1 MWNHLLIL
9 LFWRCSFGLWL
20 SITWLQCVHVD
31 CFEFILLG
39 NSLSCLDRF
48 HQVGGVRGH
57 YSSLFLFFWVSH
69 YAYIGTCNGI
79 LLISE
84 VCSFLNLPLF
94 FMFFRL
100 NNLWFTKF
108 TDSFPT
114 QTCCCMLRHTF
125 NTWALYS
132 SFLTFLCT
140 EPETWIILSGLLW
153 VCCQHWACLWPLRFP
168 RICRSF
174 SKPLFPKHLFHQPLF
189 LSHCAPLSGAT
200 SGLLAEPLL
209 VLV

>member
-1 MWNHLLIL
+1 MNLTNL
-9 LFWRCSFGLWL
+9 
-20 SITWLQCVHVD
+20 HVS
-31 CFEFILLG
+31 
-39 NSLSCLDRF
+39 NYR
-48 HQVGGVRGH
+48 H
-57 YSSLFLFFWVSH
+57 LFLYLPFYIFFQ
-69 YAYIGTCNGI
+69 YAMLSSFIFLFRLWN
-79 LLISE
+79 LLPF
-84 VCSFLNLPLF
+84 CHTFLIPLF

-189 LSHCAPLSGAT
+189 LSFLSQ
-200 SGLLAEPLL
+200 LLFFAGTGYYICL
-209 VLV
+209 